1 MKKLI
6 AVLLILTLL
15 VVGLVSCDEGDGE
28 GEATTTTT
36 GTPANPSAPVDPY
49 NPPAT
54 NGETPG
60 IELPSTPI
68 VPQK

>member
-6 AVLLILTLL
+6 AILLVLTLL
-15 VVGLVSCDEGDGE
+15 VVGLVSCNEGE
-28 GEATTTTT
+28 GEGDTTTTT
-36 GTPANPSAPVDPY
+36 PTPTPSAPSVDPY
-49 NPPAT
+49 DPPAL

-68 VPQK
+68 TPQN